1 MIKFEVGKDIKYKN
15 KNKYIYKLIHEFF
28 FFLLTFNIISNFFY
42 YFFVIFAI
50 IK

>member
-28 FFLLTFNIISNFFY
+28 FFLSTLIIITNY
-42 YFFVIFAI
+42 YYYCFVIVAI